1 MNCMRRQVT
10 LELPDD
16 VLDRAERLATLARRD
31 VREVLA
37 EAVALVLPPLD
48 VVLGDSRPVSELS
61 DDEVLKL
68 TELRLA
74 PAQDRRLSQLL
85 DKQQAGTLTE
95 QERMDLLSL
104 MQIYEANLLRQAEA
118 LAEAVRR
125 GLRGPLSP

>member
-1 MNCMRRQVT
+1 MSRQVT
-10 LELPDD
+10 LGLPDD
-16 VLDRAERLATLARRD
+16 VLNRAERLATLARRD
-31 VREVLA
+31 VKEVLA
-37 EAVALVLPPLD
+37 EAVELVLPPLD
-48 VVLGDSRPVSELS
+48 VVLRESRPVSELS

-74 PAQDRRLSQLL
+74 PAQDRRLSQFL

-95 QERMDLLSL
+95 QERTELLSL

-125 GLRGPLSP
+125 GLRQPLSP

>member
-1 MNCMRRQVT
+1 
-10 LELPDD
+10 
-16 VLDRAERLATLARRD
+16 
-31 VREVLA
+31 
-37 EAVALVLPPLD
+37 
-48 VVLGDSRPVSELS
+48 
-61 DDEVLKL
+61 VLKL

-95 QERMDLLSL
+95 QERTELLSL

-118 LAEAVRR
+118 LTEAVRR

>member
-1 MNCMRRQVT
+1 MNTMSQQVT

-16 VLDRAERLATLARRD
+16 VLNRAERLATLARRD

-37 EAVALVLPPLD
+37 EAVAVVLPPLD
-48 VVLGDSRPVSELS
+48 VVLGESRPVSELS

-95 QERMDLLSL
+95 QERTELLSL

-118 LAEAVRR
+118 LTEAVRR

>member
-1 MNCMRRQVT
+1 MSRQVT

-16 VLDRAERLATLARRD
+16 VLSRAERLATLARRD
-31 VREVLA
+31 VKEVLA

-48 VVLGDSRPVSELS
+48 VVLGESRLISELS

-68 TELRLA
+68 TELRLS

-85 DKQQAGTLTE
+85 DKQQAGTLIE
-95 QERMDLLSL
+95 QERVELLSL

-125 GLRGPLSP
+125 GLREPLSP